1 MIQHANDKNTDIMKK
16 LIATLAAAVMAVGS
30 LSAQDL
36 AQATELYNTGAT
48 YLSGGN
54 FERAL
59 ESFQQAYDMATA
71 LGEEGAEV
79 AENCK
84 SAIPEVSL
92 NLAKNLAQNKDYDGA
107 IARLGTTVELAGQ
120 FGDQAVQ
127 DEANALVP
135 QLLMQKGNELLN
147 GKDFAG
153 AAATY
158 KQILESDATN
168 GVAALRLGMALAN
181 SGDAAGA
188 IEAFTTAA
196 ANGQEAA
203 AGKQLGN
210 LYLRDALAKLK
221 AKDYAGAVDAAVKST
236 EYSESSS
243 AYQIAGQAAQMTG
256 DNDGAIKYFEKY
268 LELAPNAKNAGQI
281 AYTVGALYQT
291 AKNVDKAKEYYTKAL
306 SDPTYGP
313 EAQKL
318 LNALK

>member
-1 MIQHANDKNTDIMKK
+1 MIQPANDKNTDIMKK

-120 FGDQAVQ
+120 FGNQAVQ

-153 AAATY
+153 AAAAY

-168 GVAALRLGMALAN
+168 GVAALRLGMALAS

>member
-1 MIQHANDKNTDIMKK
+1 MIQPANDKNTDIMKK

-120 FGDQAVQ
+120 FGNQAVQ

-153 AAATY
+153 AAAAY

>member
-120 FGDQAVQ
+120 FGNQAVQ

-153 AAATY
+153 AAAAY

-168 GVAALRLGMALAN
+168 GVAALRLGMALAS

>member
-1 MIQHANDKNTDIMKK
+1 
-16 LIATLAAAVMAVGS
+16 
-30 LSAQDL
+30 
-36 AQATELYNTGAT
+36 
-48 YLSGGN
+48 
-54 FERAL
+54 
-59 ESFQQAYDMATA
+59 MATA

-158 KQILESDATN
+158 KQILESDSTN

>member
-1 MIQHANDKNTDIMKK
+1 MIQPANDKNTDIMKK

-120 FGDQAVQ
+120 FGNQAVQ

-153 AAATY
+153 AAAAY
-158 KQILESDATN
+158 KQILESDSTN